1 MQQLSSILLH
11 VYPADS
17 DLLVVAEHNEAPL
30 GEGTLV
36 LADLISFRQIRIKVV
51 LSIKVRELCYF
62 AIEGE
67 TDHNTTLNGLR
78 IWYWQCPGKP

>member
-1 MQQLSSILLH
+1 MQELSSILLH

-17 DLLVVAEHNEAPL
+17 DLLVVAEYDESL
-30 GEGTLV
+30 LCERTLV

-51 LSIKVRELCYF
+51 LSIKVREQRYF

-67 TDHNTTLNGLR
+67 TDHDTTLDCLL
-78 IWYWQCPGKP
+78 IWYWQRTGKS